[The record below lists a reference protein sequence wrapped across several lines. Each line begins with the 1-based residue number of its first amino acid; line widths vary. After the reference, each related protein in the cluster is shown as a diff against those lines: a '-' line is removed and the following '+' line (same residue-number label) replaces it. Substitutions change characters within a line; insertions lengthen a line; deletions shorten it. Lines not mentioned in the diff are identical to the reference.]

1 MIPTQILASI
11 TISLLPAYVVRC
23 KYFDFCGNVSP
34 VPFTLLEVFI
44 LITFS
49 TWLVWKI
56 SLLKKKKTTLFGPF
70 QGLTRPFI
78 IASSLFL
85 IAGLISVF
93 ISPNFRGAA
102 GLYKAY
108 FIEAA
113 MLGLVVYDLTR
124 HKKAVDWL
132 IAPLLFSGVWVAGFA
147 VYQYFTDS
155 VIQTSEALRGRVTS
169 IYVTS
174 NAIGLY
180 LGPLF
185 FLGLGVLKDKL
196 SNKAENM
203 VTISFL
209 VFCLVLYFLAIYF
222 SGSRGAF
229 IALTTGGLFFIGY
242 LLYIGSGR
250 VLKNIL
256 KLFFI
261 FLLVT
266 YFLASAL
273 ILVNFANISSLIK
286 ESNNLRSVQSRICLW
301 KISGEVVKEKPIF
314 GTGLASFENT
324 ARNNKI
330 CDPGIVNYPHNIG
343 YNFWLETGLLGLA
356 SFITLVYVVWEGV
369 SRSKSYLAVGIMAA
383 LVYIFIHGI
392 VDVPYFK
399 NDLSSQFW
407 VFTAIVAW
415 LNKENGSNLLRSR
428 SG

>member
-1 MIPTQILASI
+1 MIPTQIVVSI
-11 TISLLPAYVVRC
+11 TLSLLPAYVIRC
-23 KYFDFCGNVSP
+23 KYFDFCVNVSP
-34 VPFTLLEVFI
+34 IPFTLLEVFI

-49 TWLVWKI
+49 TWLIWKI
-56 SLLKKKKTTLFGPF
+56 SILKKKKTTLFGPF

-78 IASSLFL
+78 IASFLFL
-85 IAGLISVF
+85 LAGLISVF
-93 ISPNFRGAA
+93 ISLNFLSAA

-113 MLGLVVYDLTR
+113 VLGLIVYDLAR

-132 IAPLLFSGVWVAGFA
+132 IVPLLFSGVWVVGFA
-147 VYQYFTDS
+147 VYQFYTGS
-155 VIQTSEALRGRVTS
+155 VIQTSESLRGRVTS

-185 FLGLGVLKDKL
+185 FLGLGALKDKL
-196 SNKAENM
+196 RNKVESK

-209 VFCLVLYFLAIYF
+209 VFCLVLYFLAVYL
-222 SGSRGAF
+222 SGSRGAL
-229 IALTTGGLFFIGY
+229 IALVASSLFFIGY
-242 LLYIGSGR
+242 FIYIGSGL
-250 VLKNIL
+250 VLKNVL
-256 KLFFI
+256 KFFFI
-261 FLLVT
+261 FILVT

-273 ILVNFANISSLIK
+273 VLVNFANISNLIK
-286 ESNNLRSVQSRICLW
+286 ESNNLRSIQSRICLW
-301 KISGEVVKEKPIF
+301 KISREAVKERPIF

-324 ARNNKI
+324 AGNNKI
-330 CDPGIVNYPHNIG
+330 CDPGVANYPHNIF

-356 SFITLVYVVWEGV
+356 SFFTLVYIVWKGL
-369 SRSKSYLAVGIMAA
+369 SRSKNYLAVGIMAA

-407 VFTAIVAW
+407 VFMAIAAW
-415 LNKENGSNLLRSR
+415 LNKENRFNLLQSR
-428 SG
+428 LS